1 MVDITPR
8 TVFSSPPDRRLLA
21 QLTQDP
27 KLIRYLE
34 NLWNDSTQTQPENF
48 ELLLGLIVNAAEVAG
63 AAQGTA
69 NIDAQAIQE
78 LALAIQGLDTPA
90 AAIKMLGLLVGDV
103 SAVVQAPDQAIQA
116 LQRDV
121 DELENLIA
129 EIRPAIQPTF
139 PVPTPQLNGFP
150 AALFGDSITALGE
163 YIPTMIAR
171 TGLRVI
177 NNSAVPGA
185 TAASTLAQ
193 ITAPNVAGAGV
204 INIWVGINDY
214 FQSTALGTISDA
226 APAGASTFYKHIWQ
240 LLNQAMT
247 LNPTAKVH
255 LISPMK
261 STYNPGGFTYPGANL
276 SGVTL
281 DQYRV
286 AMRNVSDL
294 MGSSFI
300 DMFAKSHF
308 TIYNMAIYTPDSIHP
323 NALGGVV
330 AGTALASLLNGG

>member
-1 MVDITPR
+1 MVDIAQRPT
-8 TVFSSPPDRRLLA
+8 FSSPPDRRLLA

-34 NLWNDSTQTQPENF
+34 NLWNDSSQTQPENF
-48 ELLLGLIVNAAEVAG
+48 ELLLELVVNAAEVAG
-63 AAQGTA
+63 AAQGAA

-78 LALAIQGLDTPA
+78 LALAMQGLGTPA
-90 AAIKMLGLLVGDV
+90 AAIQD
-103 SAVVQAPDQAIQA
+103 

-129 EIRPAIQPTF
+129 EIRPAIPTTF
-139 PVPTPQLNGFP
+139 PVPTPQLNGFH
-150 AALFGDSITALGE
+150 AALFGDSITALAE
-163 YIPTMIAR
+163 YIPTMVAR

-177 NNSAVPGA
+177 KNSAVPGA

-214 FQSTALGTISDA
+214 FQSTALGTIADA

-261 STYNPGGFTYPGANL
+261 STYNPGGFTYPAANL